1 MTARTSS
8 MWRVVTTLV
17 LLGVV
22 VCFAQAAPVTAL
34 FPAGTTGGMTQQ
46 LPSPQVKETPA
57 VQPPEPEVKWDA
69 LPPEIQANMEA
80 KYGLDKPAWQQY
92 LNYMSRLVLH
102 FDFGPSLRHQGY
114 TVTSMIFGPNFMV
127 EVLREQLRATFG
139 TAASSMTFADPPSL
153 FDSSALVVKT
163 NRDVVGYITIGWGE
177 RLAAIRRFLTLAP
190 IMISA
195 QVGLVSVAMA
205 LVVGVPLGIV
215 SALKQNSWVDY
226 IAMFFSMLGVS
237 IPNFLLGILLI
248 LFFALTLELLPTY
261 GWGDDWKQVIMPAIT
276 LGTNGMAIIARLTRA
291 SMLEV
296 IRADY
301 IRTARAKGLRESVVI
316 LRHALKNS
324 LIPVTTVLGPMM
336 AAWLTG
342 SFMVEWVFSIGGIGK
357 YFITAVTDRD
367 YTLIMGTI
375 LVYSV
380 AVVVFNLLVDIAYG
394 FIDPRIRFN

>member
-1 MTARTSS
+1 MQRFIVQRVLWNVPVLLLIT
-8 MWRVVTTLV
+8 VVTFGMMQLV
-17 LLGVV
+17 PGGP
-22 VCFAQAAPVTAL
+22 FTASSSGRPV
-34 FPAGTTGGMTQQ
+34 
-46 LPSPQVKETPA
+46 
-57 VQPPEPEVKWDA
+57 
-69 LPPEIQANMEA
+69 PPEIQANMEA

-114 TVTSMIFGPNFMV
+114 TVNSMIFGPNFMV

-139 TAASSMTFADPPSL
+139 TAASSMTFAEPPGL
-153 FDSSALVVKT
+153 FDSEALVVKT
-163 NRDVVGYITIGWGE
+163 NRDVVGYISIGWGE

-205 LVVGVPLGIV
+205 LVIGVPLGIV

-226 IAMFFSMLGVS
+226 IAMFTSMLGVS

-261 GWGDDWKQVIMPAIT
+261 GWGDDWKQVIMPALT
-276 LGTNGMAIIARLTRA
+276 LGTHGMAIIARLTRA

-316 LRHALKNS
+316 IRHALKNS

-375 LVYSV
+375 LVYSL

-394 FIDPRIRFN
+394 FIDPRIRFD

>member
-1 MTARTSS
+1 
-8 MWRVVTTLV
+8 
-17 LLGVV
+17 
-22 VCFAQAAPVTAL
+22 
-34 FPAGTTGGMTQQ
+34 
-46 LPSPQVKETPA
+46 
-57 VQPPEPEVKWDA
+57 
-69 LPPEIQANMEA
+69 
-80 KYGLDKPAWQQY
+80 
-92 LNYMSRLVLH
+92 
-102 FDFGPSLRHQGY
+102 
-114 TVTSMIFGPNFMV
+114 MV

-153 FDSSALVVKT
+153 FDSRALVVKT

>member
-1 MTARTSS
+1 MHRFIAQRVLWNVPVLLLIT
-8 MWRVVTTLV
+8 VVTFGMMQLV
-17 LLGVV
+17 PGGP
-22 VCFAQAAPVTAL
+22 FTASSSGRPV
-34 FPAGTTGGMTQQ
+34 
-46 LPSPQVKETPA
+46 
-57 VQPPEPEVKWDA
+57 
-69 LPPEIQANMEA
+69 PPEIKANMEA

-92 LNYMSRLVLH
+92 LSYMSRLVLH
-102 FDFGPSLRHQGY
+102 FDFGPSLRRPGY
-114 TVTSMIFGPNFMV
+114 TVNSIIFGPNFMV

-139 TAASSMTFADPPSL
+139 REASSMTFAKPPNL
-153 FDSSALVVKT
+153 FDSQALVVKT
-163 NRDVVGYITIGWGE
+163 NRDVVGYISIGWGE

-190 IMISA
+190 IMVSA
-195 QVGLVSVAMA
+195 QVGLVSVVMA

-226 IAMFFSMLGVS
+226 VAMFTSMLGVS
-237 IPNFLLGILLI
+237 IPNFLLGILMI
-248 LFFALTLELLPTY
+248 LLFALTLEVLPTY
-261 GWGDDWKQVIMPAIT
+261 GWGNDWKQVIMPAVT

-375 LVYSV
+375 LVYSL
-380 AVVVFNLLVDIAYG
+380 AVVLFNLLVDIAYG
-394 FIDPRIRFN
+394 FIDPRIRFD

>member
-1 MTARTSS
+1 MQRFIVQRVLWNVPVLLLIT
-8 MWRVVTTLV
+8 VVTFGMMQLV
-17 LLGVV
+17 PGGP
-22 VCFAQAAPVTAL
+22 FTASSSGRPV
-34 FPAGTTGGMTQQ
+34 
-46 LPSPQVKETPA
+46 
-57 VQPPEPEVKWDA
+57 
-69 LPPEIQANMEA
+69 PPEIQANMEA

-92 LNYMSRLVLH
+92 LSYMDRLVLH
-102 FDFGPSLRHQGY
+102 FDFGPSLRRPGY
-114 TVTSMIFGPNFMV
+114 SVNSMIFGPNFMV

-139 TAASSMTFADPPSL
+139 REASSMTFAEPPGL
-153 FDSSALVVKT
+153 FDSEALVVKT
-163 NRDVVGYITIGWGE
+163 NRDVVGYISIGWGE
-177 RLAAIRRFLTLAP
+177 RLAAIRRFLALAP
-190 IMISA
+190 IMVSA

-205 LVVGVPLGIV
+205 LVIGVPLGIV

-226 IAMFFSMLGVS
+226 IAMFTSMLGVS

-301 IRTARAKGLRESVVI
+301 IRTARAKGLKESAVI

-375 LVYSV
+375 LVYSL
-380 AVVVFNLLVDIAYG
+380 AVVLFNLLVDIAYG
-394 FIDPRIRFN
+394 FIDPRIRFD